1 MCHTWSR
8 RAVLAVVVIV
18 VVVGVIVFVLGLV
31 AVRPWVTQEEANAD
45 LPPDQRPDLKVY
57 RATN

>member
-1 MCHTWSR
+1 M
-8 RAVLAVVVIV
+8 LAVVVIV